1 MPMTDE
7 EFRAAQALDARIAG
21 EVLGLEVVEVEE
33 VDSLKVAI
41 LKQSRTPKHQ
51 WGNCWIKVKRLK
63 GGRHLP
69 RYSTEI
75 ADAMEV
81 LRFIHEGNDA
91 RPRLLFSGRR
101 RFYEALA
108 DQCVTQDGQRVA
120 WPEALGCFREQMPL
134 FICRAALATAGVD
147 AQTPRR

>member
-7 EFRAAQALDARIAG
+7 EYRVAQALDARVAE

-33 VDSLKVAI
+33 VDSLKVAL
-41 LKQSRTPKHQ
+41 LKQSRTPKRQ
-51 WGNCWIKVKRLK
+51 WGNCWMKVKRLK
-63 GGRHLP
+63 DGRHLP

-75 ADAMEV
+75 AEAMDV
-81 LRFIHEGNDA
+81 LRFIHEGNDT

-108 DQCVTQDGQRVA
+108 DQCVTEDGRRVV
-120 WPEALGCFREQMPL
+120 WPDALGCFREQMPL
-134 FICRAALATAGVD
+134 FICRAALAVVGANT
-147 AQTPRR
+147 QTQRG